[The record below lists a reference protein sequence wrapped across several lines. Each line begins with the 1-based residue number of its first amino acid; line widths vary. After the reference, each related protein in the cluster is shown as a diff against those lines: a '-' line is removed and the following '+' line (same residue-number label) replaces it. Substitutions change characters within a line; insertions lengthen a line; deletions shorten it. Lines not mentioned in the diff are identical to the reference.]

1 MLRITVIESTA
12 SSKKFKLEG
21 RVTSASADE
30 LRQLCE
36 RMLTHNG
43 HDTLTLDCADVSFI
57 DHEGIELLRSLGRYD
72 VVATNCSSFVSELLK
87 GVLPCS

>member
-12 SSKKFKLEG
+12 SSKKLKLEG
-21 RVTSASADE
+21 RVTSAAVGE

-36 RMLTHNG
+36 RLLAHNAHG
-43 HDTLTLDCADVSFI
+43 PLTLDCADVSFI
-57 DHEGIELLRSLGRYD
+57 DHDGIELLRGLGRHN
-72 VVATNCSSFVSELLK
+72 VVAASCSSFVAELLR

>member
-12 SSKKFKLEG
+12 SSRRVKLEG
-21 RVTSASADE
+21 RVTSAFADE

-36 RMLTHNG
+36 HMLAHNG
-43 HDTLTLDCADVSFI
+43 HGPLTLDCADVSFI
-57 DHEGIELLRSLGRYD
+57 DHQGIELLRSLGRHN
-72 VVATNCSSFVSELLK
+72 VVAANCSSFVAELLK